1 MVIARHHASK
11 DRADVDVGVDAVVAG
26 VSTTTTSS
34 SASTT
39 ATAGTAHASA
49 AAAAAGRHIV
59 DGFFGVWTAGC
70 IVRLNTDS
78 FKRGIVFLN
87 FGVGIIRI
95 DRCDLRYE
103 PFAQE
108 VIDSRNPNRIGCDLQ
123 ICL

>member
-26 VSTTTTSS
+26 VSTTTS
-34 SASTT
+34 SATTT

-49 AAAAAGRHIV
+49 AAAAAAGRHIV
-59 DGFFGVWTAGC
+59 NGFFGVWTTGC
-70 IVRLNTDS
+70 IVRLNTDL

-87 FGVGIIRI
+87 FGVGIIREN
-95 DRCDLRYE
+95 RCDLRYE

-108 VIDSRNPNRIGCDLQ
+108 VIDSRNPIRMSCDLQ
-123 ICL
+123 ICF